1 NLSREHA
8 MNLNKL
14 MKQAQKMQ
22 EKMTQAQAELAEKT
36 VEVQAAGGK
45 ITVVANGAGD
55 VISIKIAKEIV
66 DPEDVEFL
74 EDAVLSGIKQAI
86 EARKAVASSEM
97 SKITGGMSGAGL
109 GLYEHGLSVCA
120 LSGVPLRCVVTPI
133 PHDKE
138 NQRTKCPLGAPA
150 RGPCSIA
157 TIDARCVD
165 VLRTRTLRKCRM
177 HSFSPRG
184 VRSFPPAAPI
194 NAHRTR

>member
-1 NLSREHA
+1 

-74 EDAVLSGIKQAI
+74 EDAVLSGIEQGKAI
-86 EARKAVASSEM
+86 ASSEM
-97 SKITGGMSGAGL
+97 SKITGGMGAAGL
-109 GLYEHGLSVCA
+109 GL
-120 LSGVPLRCVVTPI
+120 
-133 PHDKE
+133 
-138 NQRTKCPLGAPA
+138 
-150 RGPCSIA
+150 
-157 TIDARCVD
+157 
-165 VLRTRTLRKCRM
+165 
-177 HSFSPRG
+177 
-184 VRSFPPAAPI
+184 
-194 NAHRTR
+194 